1 MSRTH
6 RIHRRLGQVAFG
18 LWTIRTFKFILW
30 TVSLAWLATLLLSY
44 LVMNGW
50 RGESVLY
57 LFMTLGSTVLV
68 LPLVYAIYQGTKLAN
83 HHRIAHYV
91 ETVIPELN
99 DALLTVISAEKD
111 PDLGSSEVIEA
122 LQEDVAQ
129 KLEKQVLSEIMPIR
143 QMRGAGYALLLSLFL
158 SAGLYYQSGEAFLK
172 VFKLLQEEPEQLT
185 QRLAYTPLIG
195 DIKLTIIPPKYTG
208 KAPRF
213 IEGGSGEFEA
223 LKGSEVKIEAILSRQ
238 AQKAQIWFTYPDLV
252 EAKKQVDGQLEND
265 QANHSENVAVHN
277 TNELEESSLKHKE
290 VLSFDLQQRQVKVSF
305 VLKHNLKWNV
315 SLLDRKG
322 TTWREA
328 VERNVR
334 LKFDQ
339 APQVK
344 IITPING
351 ERVDPAKDLKVT
363 VEAKDDFGL
372 KSASIFVALA
382 SDMEHPEELA
392 LNGVKGVKWRTDDLV
407 DLRVIQAQGGD
418 RIALWAQVH
427 DQRQGENGPQKS
439 TSEVV
444 YLEVDSP
451 EWAHRKLLDQLR
463 EHLEAQI
470 EALASRLELGYQDPN
485 TDALTV
491 SIVLS
496 NWVDARQ
503 KSQIAYEGFDAL
515 LKLVAE
521 DPLTPQEIYLTLTN
535 HLLKL
540 EDSLA
545 LEERIMNRA
554 MTIQSQAPIKAQ
566 IDAIQTKSAMVE
578 EAHEGIIIIIE
589 AMVARMALEQM
600 SQLAD
605 ELKRSRAQIKD
616 LMNMYKE
623 NPSDGLK
630 DRIRRELQRFKQ
642 KMKAMRELMKRLKQ
656 KLPEEFLNLDGMKN
670 DEVVD
675 SLKESEAQ
683 VNSIEQLLEDGKID
697 EALKALDELSNS
709 LEEMSQQ
716 LQEDVEELH
725 RQSNPE
731 LEKALSELMDSTR
744 DLMKSQADLNRDTRE
759 QQEAIDQAIEE
770 GLKEASKRL
779 EAIKEKVKR
788 IKTIESQ
795 LKLRRRGRYVD
806 RLRADAQKA
815 VDDLERALE
824 QIMFDEGIGAAQR
837 SEREFKNLKRLESN
851 PYRRRQR
858 VEISKSEEEL
868 TEASRL
874 SAEVAEDLEELK
886 QSLEAQ
892 AQKAQEQEAQQQ
904 AQERQKRQE
913 QAEKEAQQAQANQ
926 SGQKQ
931 KDQERQQAQGQPQP
945 GQQGQPQPGQQG
957 QPQPGQQGQPQP
969 GQQGQMS
976 PGQGLAQRQSSI
988 SERLRKLQSR
998 LKERQQKIPSLNQ
1011 VPSEPFEQA
1020 QQGSQEAAKQLGKGK
1035 PGRGIEGQQQV
1046 SEALKQVMEGLQ
1058 QSKKPQ
1064 KGQQPGQKQQSG
1076 DQGKSG
1082 QHGETSNKRVEV
1094 PEQNGRGPDAM
1105 RKKLL
1110 DAMKSKS
1117 AQGYDDQVKAYY
1129 DSLVK

>member
-1 MSRTH
+1 MSRIH
-6 RIHRRLGQVAFG
+6 RIHRRLSQIAFV

-30 TVSLAWLATLLLSY
+30 TVSLGCLVTLLLSY
-44 LVMNGW
+44 SVMNGW

-57 LFMTLGSTVLV
+57 LFILTGGGVVLAPS
-68 LPLVYAIYQGTKLAN
+68 LYAIYQGFKLSN
-83 HHRIAHYV
+83 HHRIAKYTESSV
-91 ETVIPELN
+91 TKLN

-111 PDLGSSEVIEA
+111 PNLGSVEVIEA
-122 LQEDVAQ
+122 LQEDVAL
-129 KLEKQVLSEIMPIR
+129 KLEEK
-143 QMRGAGYALLLSLFL
+143 ALLDIIPPTQVREALYAVLLSVALGV
-158 SAGLYYQSGEAFLK
+158 GLNYHYGDAFFK
-172 VFKLLQEEPEQLT
+172 VFSILKEKPEQLT

-195 DIKLTIIPPKYTG
+195 DIKLTIVPPKYTG
-208 KAPRF
+208 KGPSF
-213 IEGGSGEFEA
+213 IEGGSGDFEA
-223 LKGSEVKIEAILSRQ
+223 LKGSQVTIEAVLSRQ
-238 AQKAQIWFTYPDLV
+238 AQNAKLWFKYPNLVQLNDEENTAKIVGDKANPTPNEVVGHNGDLKDNKPKLN
-252 EAKKQVDGQLEND
+252 EFLE
-265 QANHSENVAVHN
+265 
-277 TNELEESSLKHKE
+277 
-290 VLSFDLQQRQVKVSF
+290 FDLKQRRVKVSF
-305 VLKHNLKWNV
+305 QLEHNLKWNV
-315 SLLDRKG
+315 SLVDREG
-322 TTWREA
+322 TVWREA

-339 APQVK
+339 VPSVK
-344 IITPING
+344 VINPISG

-363 VEAKDDFGL
+363 LEAKDDFGL

-382 SDMEHPEELA
+382 TDMEHPEELA
-392 LNGVKGVKWRTDDLV
+392 LNGVKGKNWRTDDLV

-418 RIALWAQVH
+418 RIALWAEVY
-427 DQRQGENGPQKS
+427 DQRQGEAGPQKS
-439 TSEVV
+439 SSEII

-463 EHLEAQI
+463 EHLEVQI
-470 EALASRLELGYQDPN
+470 EALASRLELGYQNPN
-485 TDALTV
+485 DYSLTI
-491 SIVLS
+491 SQLLS
-496 NWVDARQ
+496 NWVSARE
-503 KSQIAYEGFDAL
+503 KSQTAFEGFEAL

-535 HLLKL
+535 HLMKL
-540 EDSLA
+540 ENSLSD
-545 LEERIMNRA
+545 EESIMNRA
-554 MTIQSQAPIKAQ
+554 MSF
-566 IDAIQTKSAMVE
+566 QTKAPLKTQIESVRSKSSSVE
-578 EAHEGIIIIIE
+578 QAHEGIIIIIE

-600 SQLAD
+600 SKLAD

-623 NPSDGLK
+623 NPSDALK

-642 KMKAMRELMKRLKQ
+642 KMKAMRDLMKRLKQ

-683 VNSIEQLLEDGKID
+683 VSSIEQLLEDGKID

-744 DLMKSQADLNRDTRE
+744 DLMKSQEELKQDTQA
-759 QQEAIDQAIEE
+759 QQEAIDQAIEK
-770 GLKEASKRL
+770 GLEEASKKL
-779 EAIKEKVKR
+779 DAIREKVER
-788 IKTIESQ
+788 IKSIESQ
-795 LKLRRRGRYVD
+795 LKLRRRGRYIE
-806 RLRADAQKA
+806 RLRADVQKA
-815 VDDLERALE
+815 IDDLDRAVE
-824 QIMFDEGIGAAQR
+824 QIMFDEGIGAALR
-837 SEREFKNLKRLESN
+837 SEREFDNLKRIESS
-851 PYRRRQR
+851 PYRRHSQNS
-858 VEISKSEEEL
+858 ISKSEEQL
-868 TEASRL
+868 SEASRL
-874 SAEVAEDLEELK
+874 SAEVAEELEELK

-892 AQKAQEQEAQQQ
+892 AQKAQEQEAQKQ
-904 AQERQKRQE
+904 AQERQKRE
-913 QAEKEAQQAQANQ
+913 KQAQQEAQQAQASQ
-926 SGQKQ
+926 SGQS
-931 KDQERQQAQGQPQP
+931 QESKEGQSQEAQGQEQTGQSATKA
-945 GQQGQPQPGQQG
+945 GQQGQMSPREGNG
-957 QPQPGQQGQPQP
+957 SG
-969 GQQGQMS
+969 QGQMS
-976 PGQGLAQRQSSI
+976 PGQGLAQRQSKI
-988 SERLRKLQSR
+988 SERLRKLQAR

-1020 QQGSQEAAKQLGKGK
+1020 QQGSHEAAKQLGQGK
-1035 PGRGIEGQQQV
+1035 PGRGVEGQQQV

-1064 KGQQPGQKQQSG
+1064 KGQQPGQKQSG
-1076 DQGKSG
+1076 GQQQSG
-1082 QHGETSNKRVEV
+1082 QHGDASTKKVEV